1 MNISQVDDLHWNRSG
16 VAVSF
21 ILQFYN
27 EKESYKLNLEIGYG
41 IVQSF

>member
-1 MNISQVDDLHWNRSG
+1 MESIRNI
-16 VAVSF
+16 AVSF

-41 IVQSF
+41 MSNLSKN